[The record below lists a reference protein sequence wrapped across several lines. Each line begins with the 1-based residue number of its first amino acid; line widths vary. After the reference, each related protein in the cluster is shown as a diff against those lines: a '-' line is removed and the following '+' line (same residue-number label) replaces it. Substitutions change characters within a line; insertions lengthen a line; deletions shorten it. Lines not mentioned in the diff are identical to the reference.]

1 MTDESSAVLERE
13 DAAGAEVGTEG
24 HRVSGGRAIPWRLL
38 EHSGLLLYWKGGW
51 EGNIRRQRLLGGIE
65 VSFYSLIITG
75 TLLSFLQND
84 HQT

>member
-38 EHSGLLLYWKGGW
+38 EHSGLLLYWKGGR
-51 EGNIRRQRLLGGIE
+51 EGNIR
-65 VSFYSLIITG
+65 
-75 TLLSFLQND
+75 
-84 HQT
+84 